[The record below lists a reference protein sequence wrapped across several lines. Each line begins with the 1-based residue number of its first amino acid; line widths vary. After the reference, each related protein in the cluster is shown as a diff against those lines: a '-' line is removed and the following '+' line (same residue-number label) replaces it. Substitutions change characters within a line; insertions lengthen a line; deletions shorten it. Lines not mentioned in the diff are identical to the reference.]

1 MGEVVQD
8 DKILL
13 DTREEAS
20 LLYPLQRAWY
30 QLLRVLRRPGV
41 QVVALSIIIF
51 VVALGLNLYRLGIPS
66 LWFDEVLSVT
76 RARQPLSV
84 LLQIISNTQP
94 NMALYYVI
102 LHYWLNFTAAFGLH
116 PTEFVVRFPSAIF
129 AALSSVMVFLLGR
142 RFLSVPAGLVAAAL
156 YLLNDL
162 QLVYA
167 QQTRSYS
174 LQLLF
179 ICISWYAI
187 FAIVTTESHQRRWW
201 ACFTV
206 VSALAIYT
214 HLFSLFI
221 LFTQILA
228 LGVLLILPGPWRSKM
243 RRQLPALIVS
253 LAGVAV
259 LTLPI
264 LIASRVGSKT
274 GWLPVPNLKDIFG
287 LFLTISDNST
297 IYLLLIA
304 LCVLL
309 GISAV
314 VLANMSW
321 GQRVLDRLSVNA
333 SSGEKCFKQFQ
344 GVLPVALSLVLWV
357 LVPVAA
363 SYIVSQKS
371 THLFSSR
378 YLVVIVPAFFLLV
391 GLGITVVR
399 WRLVQVIL
407 GLCLVLIG
415 LHHVPFYYQHAQVED
430 WKTAALWLQQNFR
443 AHDGLVCYDNSQGCQ
458 VSITYYLTAY
468 PDDGDADFDN
478 NSPGSFNWVDYDITN
493 KLGNFTAAVDP
504 KALGAYG
511 AKHSRIFFAA
521 GRTAPGDVQA
531 KAAQQWLDKHYT
543 FIGQVV
549 TQTVTIRLYATRM

>member
-8 DKILL
+8 DKILH

-20 LLYPLQRAWY
+20 LLHPLQRAWY
-30 QLLRVLRRPGV
+30 QSLCVLRRPGV

-51 VVALGLNLYRLGIPS
+51 VAALGLNLYRLGIPS

-142 RFLSVPAGLVAAAL
+142 RFLSIPAGLTAMAL

-187 FAIVTTESHQRRWW
+187 FAIVTIESHQRRWW

-243 RRQLPALIVS
+243 RGQLPTLIVS
-253 LAGVAV
+253 IVGIAV

-264 LIASRVGSKT
+264 LIASRVGAKT
-274 GWLPVPNLKDIFG
+274 GWLPIPNFKDIFG
-287 LFLTISDNST
+287 LFLTISDGST

-309 GISAV
+309 GLSAV
-314 VLANMSW
+314 VPTNMPW
-321 GQRVLDRLSVNA
+321 GQRVLDRLSVSA
-333 SSGEKCFKQFQ
+333 SSGEKRL
-344 GVLPVALSLVLWV
+344 GVLPVAVSLVLWV

-391 GLGITVVR
+391 GLGVTVVR
-399 WRLVQVIL
+399 WRLVQVLL

-430 WKTAALWLQQNFR
+430 WKTAANWLQQNFQ

-468 PDDGDADFDN
+468 PDDGDADFN
-478 NSPGSFNWVDYDITN
+478 NDSPGAFNWVDYDITN

-504 KALGAYG
+504 KALEAYG

-531 KAAQQWLDKHYT
+531 KAAQLWLDTHYT

-549 TQTVTIRLYATRM
+549 TQTVTIRLYATRT